1 MIFFFP
7 CDILRI
13 GNTGSHGSSIF
24 SCFED
29 RTLFFTVTLLIY
41 ILTHS
46 SALAVAFS
54 WLVVKHREGL
64 CMGLEWSPW
73 CTDKSGDRAPFP
85 VYPATI
91 HGGRR
96 VLFSPL
102 TLNFAISFGTLLC
115 KRLPQNIGL
124 SLPLAQKPMYEAGL
138 SGEGSSLLYLIQI
151 GAVLWGVQ
159 NILTLT
165 LTLTLVMEPGI
176 WNFHSLVS

>member
-1 MIFFFP
+1 M
-7 CDILRI
+7 
-13 GNTGSHGSSIF
+13 
-24 SCFED
+24 
-29 RTLFFTVTLLIY
+29 
-41 ILTHS
+41 
-46 SALAVAFS
+46 
-54 WLVVKHREGL
+54 
-64 CMGLEWSPW
+64 
-73 CTDKSGDRAPFP
+73 
-85 VYPATI
+85 YPATI

-165 LTLTLVMEPGI
+165 LTLTLFMEPGI
-176 WNFHSLVS
+176 